1 MKTDRERL
9 FEITVPQAKSIVN
22 NGSFIDNDLLMFDKF
37 EDVPIPSEPCRI
49 RCLFVALCMEGTAQ
63 YSVDTKERM
72 VKKNDVIVINDG
84 QVVGNYMLSRD
95 CRGIAIMASNNYFS
109 EIIKEVHEIS
119 SLFLFA
125 NTHPVFT
132 LKEEKVKT
140 FLDYFHLIREKT
152 DDADH
157 HFRKQLVTALLKAMI
172 YDISNEIYH
181 LQQTR
186 DPIKTR
192 AEAIFTEFINLVKKN
207 FRNERRVSWYGEQMC
222 ITPKYLSETIKSV
235 SKRTPNEWI
244 DNYVTLEI
252 RVLLKNSSMSIKE
265 IAQELHFPNQSFLG
279 KYFKEHVGMS
289 PSKYRKT
296 F

>member
-1 MKTDRERL
+1 MKEKRDQL

-22 NGSFIDNDLLMFDKF
+22 DGSFIDDDLLMFDKF
-37 EDVPIPSEPCRI
+37 EDVPIRTEPCRI
-49 RCLFVALCMEGTAQ
+49 RCLFVALCLEGSAQ

-72 VKKNDVIVINDG
+72 VKKNDVIIINDG
-84 QVVGNYMLSRD
+84 QVVGDYMLSRD

-125 NTHPVFT
+125 NTHPVFN
-132 LKEEKVKT
+132 LKPEKVKT
-140 FLDYFHLIREKT
+140 FMDYFQLIRQKA
-152 DDADH
+152 DDTDH
-157 HFRKQLVTALLKAMI
+157 HFRKQLVSALLKSML
-172 YDISNEIYH
+172 YDISNEIYQ
-181 LQQTR
+181 LQQNR
-186 DPIKTR
+186 DAVKTR

-207 FRNERRVSWYGEQMC
+207 FRRERRVSWYGEQMC

-252 RVLLKNSSMSIKE
+252 RVLLRNSSMSIKE

>member
-1 MKTDRERL
+1 MKTGKEQL

-49 RCLFVALCMEGTAQ
+49 RCLLVALCMEGSAQ

-72 VKKNDVIVINDG
+72 VKKNDVIIINDG
-84 QVVGNYMLSRD
+84 QVVGDYMLSRD

-109 EIIKEVHEIS
+109 EIIKEVHEVS

-125 NTHPVFT
+125 NTHPVFN
-132 LKEEKVKT
+132 LKPEKANT
-140 FLDYFHLIREKT
+140 FLEYFQLIRQKA
-152 DDADH
+152 DDASH
-157 HFRKQLVTALLKAMI
+157 HFRKQLVTALLKAML
-172 YDISNEIYH
+172 YDISNEIYQ

-186 DPIKTR
+186 DPVKTR

-207 FRNERRVSWYGEQMC
+207 FRYERRVSWYGEQLC

>member
-1 MKTDRERL
+1 MNKEKL
-9 FEITVPQAKSIVN
+9 FEITIPQAKEVVS
-22 NGSFIDNDLLMFDKF
+22 NGSYLDDDLLLFDKF
-37 EDVPIPSEPCRI
+37 EDVPIRTEPCRI
-49 RCLFVALCMEGTAQ
+49 HCLFVALCLDGTAQ

-95 CRGIAIMASNNYFS
+95 CQGIAIMSSNSFFT

-125 NTHPVFT
+125 NTHPVIN
-132 LKEEKVKT
+132 LQPEKVKA
-140 FLDYFHLIREKT
+140 FLDYFHLIRQKV
-152 DDADH
+152 DDATH
-157 HFRKQLVTALLKAMI
+157 RYRKELVSALLKAMI
-172 YDISNEIYH
+172 YDISDEIYQ
-181 LQQTR
+181 LQQKR
-186 DPIKTR
+186 DPKKSR
-192 AEAIFTEFINLVKKN
+192 AEAIFTSFINLLKKH
-207 FRNERRVSWYGEQMC
+207 FRHERRVSWYGEQLC
-222 ITPKYLSETIKSV
+222 ITPKYLSETVKAV

-252 RVLLKNSSMSIKE
+252 RVLLRNSTMSIKE
-265 IAQELHFPNQSFLG
+265 IAEVLHFPNQSFLG

-296 F
+296 V